1 MLSILGLCNKS
12 ICYQSTQK
20 LRDLEEGSSGQV
32 EELQAQ
38 LKSTEESLKTEL
50 QEKEQVG
57 FAVQLQS
64 KTRRELDR
72 GYGVT
77 LKDLA
82 DCMIW
87 YCLD

>member
-1 MLSILGLCNKS
+1 MLSILGLCNKC

-32 EELQAQ
+32 EGLQAQ

-72 GYGVT
+72 GYGLTFVT
-77 LKDLA
+77 PDVMK
-82 DCMIW
+82 
-87 YCLD
+87 